1 MIKSGIDYNY
11 SGTCVNLILIKD
23 DICTIANLGDSW
35 AVLCRIN
42 KDINAIE
49 LSWDH
54 KPTWKDE
61 KNRILMNE
69 GKVERLNYNGEWI
82 GPYRVW

>member
-11 SGTCVNLILIKD
+11 SGTCVNLIFIVD
-23 DICTIANLGDSW
+23 DIVTIANLGDSW
-35 AVLCRIN
+35 SVLCRTN

-54 KPTWKDE
+54 KPVRKSE
-61 KNRILMNE
+61 K
-69 GKVERLNYNGEWI
+69 
-82 GPYRVW
+82 

>member
-11 SGTCVNLILIKD
+11 SGTCVNLIFIKD
-23 DICTIANLGDSW
+23 DICTIANLGDSR
-35 AVLCRIN
+35 AVLCRMS

-54 KPTWKDE
+54 KPTRKTEKD
-61 KNRILMNE
+61 RIL
-69 GKVERLNYNGEWI
+69 VS
-82 GPYRVW
+82 